1 MIAKKSGKIRSFMIS
16 LRTIPVGAVVG
27 CEIFQFFEHTGIYVG
42 DGQIVELAG
51 SGLVRSLSFNRF
63 LADRSGAE
71 LIFAT
76 TPAGEIIG
84 SEIAANRAI
93 EKIYSY
99 QDYDLLRNNCHRFT
113 YSCISGDSLPLTSF
127 FDLKEALAR
136 YWRFTPNWIHK
147 AP

>member
-1 MIAKKSGKIRSFMIS
+1 MLS

-27 CEIFQFFEHTGIYVG
+27 CEIFQFFEHTGIYIG

-63 LADRSGAE
+63 LSDRSGAE
-71 LIFAT
+71 LIFSTYTAVD
-76 TPAGEIIG
+76 IIG

-93 EKIYSY
+93 EQIYSY

-127 FDLKEALAR
+127 YDLKQALAT

>member
-1 MIAKKSGKIRSFMIS
+1 MIS
-16 LRTIPVGAVVG
+16 QRAIPAGAVVC
-27 CEIFQFFEHTGIYVG
+27 CEIFQFFEHTGIYIG

-76 TPAGEIIG
+76 SPAGNIIG

-93 EKIYSY
+93 EQIYSY
-99 QDYDLLRNNCHRFT
+99 QNYDLLRNNCHRFT

-127 FDLKEALAR
+127 FDLKQALAK
-136 YWRFTPNWIHK
+136 YWRFTPNWQHTRRS
-147 AP
+147 

>member
-1 MIAKKSGKIRSFMIS
+1 VKFS
-16 LRTIPVGAVVG
+16 V
-27 CEIFQFFEHTGIYVG
+27 FEHTGIYIG

-76 TPAGEIIG
+76 SPAGNIIG

-93 EKIYSY
+93 EQIYSY
-99 QDYDLLRNNCHRFT
+99 QNYDLLRNNCHRFT

-127 FDLKEALAR
+127 L
-136 YWRFTPNWIHK
+136 I
-147 AP
+147 

>member
-1 MIAKKSGKIRSFMIS
+1 MIS
-16 LRTIPVGAVVG
+16 QRTIPVGAVVC
-27 CEIFQFFEHTGIYVG
+27 CEIFQFFEHTGIYIG

-76 TPAGEIIG
+76 SPAGNIIG

-93 EKIYSY
+93 EQIYSY
-99 QDYDLLRNNCHRFT
+99 QNYDLLRNNCHRFT
-113 YSCISGDSLPLTSF
+113 YSCVSGDSLPLTSF
-127 FDLKEALAR
+127 FDLKQALAK
-136 YWRFTPNWIHK
+136 YWRFTPNWQHTRRS
-147 AP
+147 

>member
-1 MIAKKSGKIRSFMIS
+1 MLS

-27 CEIFQFFEHTGIYVG
+27 CEIFQFFEHTGIYIG

-63 LADRSGAE
+63 LADRSGAD

-127 FDLKEALAR
+127 FDLKLELER
-136 YWRFTPNWIHK
+136 FWRCKVQWKQVVLPAF
-147 AP
+147 